1 MNWFLKLW
9 NSLARDTLNFR
20 VTDAVLHRG
29 GPMGNWPE
37 QTL

>member
-20 VTDAVLHRG
+20 VTDAVPHREG
-29 GPMGNWPE
+29 RTGNWPK